1 MTSPDTE
8 TNTPETGENTADGVV
23 EKLAD
28 AVAEATQS
36 DATAAEA
43 VDEEDPQTVVFS
55 LVGFFLAYIPL
66 VGVIVNWIA
75 VVKAGK
81 EGFDLFL
88 AKWGLILA
96 ILSTVGALILVG
108 LGFWLGLEAGRS
120 GM

>member
-8 TNTPETGENTADGVV
+8 TNTTETTAPDAA
-23 EKLAD
+23 EKIAD
-28 AVAEATQS
+28 AVTEATS
-36 DATAAEA
+36 TDVAKAE
-43 VDEEDPQTVVFS
+43 VVEEEDPQTVVFS

-66 VGVIVNWIA
+66 VGVIVNGIA
-75 VVKAGK
+75 VAKAGK

-88 AKWGLILA
+88 AKWGLVLA